1 MQGVVDR
8 VMLENTPLPLVLMLK
23 ASAKIASLGTFQ
35 IQGQLF
41 VLFALLALLA
51 KRFHEVSVLDVVH
64 FHTRISPEQ
73 QHASHATR
81 HDVQKEPFLK
91 HAATHRIGNVK
102 SAPLP
107 QIAFILI

>member
-1 MQGVVDR
+1 
-8 VMLENTPLPLVLMLK
+8 MLK

-35 IQGQLF
+35 IQGQSF

-64 FHTRISPEQ
+64 FHTRISLGKQ
-73 QHASHATR
+73 NASHATR
-81 HDVQKEPFLK
+81 YSVQKEPSLK
-91 HAATHRIGNVK
+91 HATTNRICNVK